1 MVVDAPGRPDREGV
15 LRGGSAGVWMERVR
29 VPEDLVTWRR
39 MTWMDGRVSAGE
51 RWWVGGAPA
60 ACPVRV
66 LCEPT
71 LRSSTPRVY
80 SPPTSAH
87 AGVLSLSLA
96 GCGVV
101 SGVWFI
107 LRLLPV
113 RYGVVDSFVWGE
125 SAGEVHAGVTQ

>member
-1 MVVDAPGRPDREGV
+1 
-15 LRGGSAGVWMERVR
+15 ME
-29 VPEDLVTWRR
+29 EDDL
-39 MTWMDGRVSAGE
+39 DGWEGE
-51 RWWVGGAPA
+51 RGREVVGGGAPA
-60 ACPVRV
+60 ARPVRV

-113 RYGVVDSFVWGE
+113 RYGVVDSFVWGKGAE
-125 SAGEVHAGVTQ
+125 WMPIDVR